1 MKRRELQD
9 PLPPRLEDGEASASL
24 AGIGRGALLADVR
37 MSGDDL
43 ANLDAPELS
52 LRRIELS
59 GVRLTGAQW
68 TRGTIGDAVFRDCR
82 MNLAAFAGTTLE
94 RVAFERC
101 DLRQAD
107 FREALFR
114 SVRLTG
120 CDLSEAD
127 LSGLRIDRCE
137 LRSCTLDGVAGLERL
152 RGASMPWGD
161 VVGNAAQLAAAL
173 GIRVL
178 ED

>member
-9 PLPPRLEDGEASASL
+9 PFPPRLEEGETGASPAE
-24 AGIGRGALLADVR
+24 IGRGALVADLRVT
-37 MSGDDL
+37 GDDL
-43 ANLDAPELS
+43 ANLEAPEMS
-52 LRRIELS
+52 LRRAVLAGARI
-59 GVRLTGAQW
+59 TGAKW
-68 TRGTIGDAVFRDCR
+68 TRATIGDTVFRECR
-82 MNLAAFAGTTLE
+82 MNLAGFAGTTFE
-94 RVAFERC
+94 RVSFERC

-120 CDLSEAD
+120 CDLTEAD

-137 LRSCTLDGVAGLERL
+137 LRGCTLDGVAGLERL
-152 RGASMPWGD
+152 RGAAMPWGD
-161 VVGNAAQLAAAL
+161 VVGNAAQFAAAL

>member
-9 PLPPRLEDGEASASL
+9 PFPPRLEEGEAGQPL
-24 AGIGRGALLADVR
+24 AGIGRGALVADVR
-37 MSGDDL
+37 VTGDDL
-43 ANLDAPELS
+43 ANIEAPEMS
-52 LRRIELS
+52 LRRAVLT
-59 GVRLTGAQW
+59 GVRMTGVQW
-68 TRGTIGDAVFRDCR
+68 PRANVGDSVFRESR
-82 MNLAAFAGTTLE
+82 MNLAGFAGTTFE
-94 RVAFERC
+94 RVSFERC

-120 CDLSEAD
+120 CDLTEAD

-137 LRSCTLDGVAGLERL
+137 LRGCTLDGVAGLERL
-152 RGASMPWGD
+152 RGAAMPWGD

-173 GIRVL
+173 GILVL

>member
-9 PLPPRLEDGEASASL
+9 PLPPRLEEGEKGATL
-24 AGIGRGALLADVR
+24 AGIGRGALVADVR
-37 MSGDDL
+37 MAGDDL

-68 TRGTIGDAVFRDCR
+68 TRGTVGDAVFRDCR
-82 MNLAAFAGTTLE
+82 MNLAAFAGVTFD
-94 RVAFERC
+94 RVSFERC

-107 FREALFR
+107 FREALLR

-120 CDLSEAD
+120 CDLTEAD

-137 LRSCTLDGVAGLERL
+137 LRGCTLDGVWGLERL
-152 RGASMPWGD
+152 RGAAMPWGD

>member
-9 PLPPRLEDGEASASL
+9 TFPPRLEEGETGPSL
-24 AGIGRGALLADVR
+24 TGIGRGALVGDVR
-37 MSGDDL
+37 ATGDDL
-43 ANLDAPELS
+43 ANLERPEMS
-52 LRRIELS
+52 LRRAVLS
-59 GVRLTGAQW
+59 GVRMTGVQW
-68 TRGTIGDAVFRDCR
+68 TRATIGDAVFRESR
-82 MNLAAFAGTTLE
+82 MNLAGFAGTTFE
-94 RVAFERC
+94 RVSFEDC

-120 CDLSEAD
+120 CDLTEAD

-137 LRSCTLDGVAGLERL
+137 LRGCTLDGVAGIERL
-152 RGASMPWGD
+152 RGAAMPWGD

>member
-9 PLPPRLEDGEASASL
+9 PFPPRLDEGQAGQPL
-24 AGIGRGALLADVR
+24 AGIGRGALVADVR
-37 MSGDDL
+37 VTGDDL
-43 ANLDAPELS
+43 ANIEAPEMS
-52 LRRIELS
+52 LRRAVLT
-59 GVRLTGAQW
+59 GVRMTGVQW
-68 TRGTIGDAVFRDCR
+68 PRANVGDSVFRESR
-82 MNLAAFAGTTLE
+82 MNLAGFAGTTFE
-94 RVAFERC
+94 RVSFERC

-120 CDLSEAD
+120 CDLTEAD

-137 LRSCTLDGVAGLERL
+137 LRGCTLDGVAGLERL
-152 RGASMPWGD
+152 RGAAMPWGD

>member
-9 PLPPRLEDGEASASL
+9 PFPPRLEEGETGPSL
-24 AGIGRGALLADVR
+24 TGIGRGALVGDVR
-37 MSGDDL
+37 ATGDDL
-43 ANLDAPELS
+43 ANLEAPEMS
-52 LRRIELS
+52 LRRAVLS
-59 GVRLTGAQW
+59 GVRMTGVQW
-68 TRGTIGDAVFRDCR
+68 TRATIGDTVFRESR
-82 MNLAAFAGTTLE
+82 MNLAGFAGTTFE
-94 RVAFERC
+94 RVSFEHC

-120 CDLSEAD
+120 CDLTEAD

-137 LRSCTLDGVAGLERL
+137 LRGCTLDGVAGIERL
-152 RGASMPWGD
+152 RGAAMPWGD

>member
-9 PLPPRLEDGEASASL
+9 PFPPRLEEGEAGATL
-24 AGIGRGALLADVR
+24 AGIGRGALAADVR
-37 MSGDDL
+37 MAGDDL

-52 LRRIELS
+52 LRRIELK

-68 TRGTIGDAVFRDCR
+68 TRGTIGDTVFRDCR
-82 MNLAAFAGTTLE
+82 MNLAAFAGTTFE
-94 RVAFERC
+94 RVCFERC

-127 LSGLRIDRCE
+127 ISGLRIDRCE
-137 LRSCTLDGVAGLERL
+137 LRGCTLDGIAGLERL
-152 RGASMPWGD
+152 RGAAMPWGD